1 MDKVKFN
8 KNQFIKV
15 PYILLDKKIFEWFD
29 NIDLNTTRLVYC
41 ALLYFRDKKSK
52 TIKKSQSTIGSIIG
66 IGPLQ
71 VCRHIARLKE
81 LGIIDVKTDEFDL
94 YGWNTYTILV
104 DEIYHAQIPFEIA
117 FNKELSA
124 SQLMAYCNLKRKTN
138 LKNKEFICYADN
150 AMLVELFDC
159 SSKHVSKLKNA
170 LKEKGLI
177 DFKPYDEK
185 ITLSYEKAL
194 YGTKSATNNRKQH
207 VEKTLKSKNN
217 VEVKQNANSD
227 II

>member
-15 PYILLDKKIFEWFD
+15 PYILLEKKTFEWFD
-29 NIDLNTTRLVYC
+29 NIDPNTTRLVYC

-52 TIKKSQSTIGSIIG
+52 IIRISQSRIGSVIG
-66 IGPLQ
+66 IKALQ

-104 DEIYHAQIPFEIA
+104 DETYHAQIPFEIA
-117 FNKELSA
+117 FNKDLSA

-138 LKNKEFICYADN
+138 LKNKDFICYADN
-150 AMLVELFDC
+150 AMLVKLFDC

-177 DFKPYDEK
+177 EFKPYDEE

-194 YGTKSATNNRKQH
+194 YGTKSNTNNRKQH
-207 VEKTLKSKNN
+207 VKETVRSKNKQ
-217 VEVKQNANSD
+217 EVQCNEDAD
-227 II
+227 IV